1 MRLRDRQS
9 TGLPDDEETITSHVT
24 STDGPIGTGATKPSN
39 AGGGTSTSLPASR
52 TSAAVQRAPSTSGK
66 QSASQILASSTGTPT
81 DHDDGSSTDSV
92 SKTPIIVGIVVG
104 VVLVLLIGWFTWF
117 CVRRRKKKSSAS
129 EKAKRLEREQ
139 CLPPTG
145 STKPGQGLGVYGGTS
160 SSDSKGEKTPLSLIF
175 VMDERNMRQTHVVIT
190 TPQTHGAN
198 GNAHAATDTMPDDY
212 YSTANMPP
220 SHAGDEQPT
229 SGSSFG
235 EAGNNGARRFPYS
248 PQSLLHP
255 SNPEGSLPSSQSSPN
270 NYGHFPAGASPAL
283 LSELSGESC
292 PTPELS
298 PNPDR
303 LQINHSSPCP
313 SNYST
318 MPKQD
323 SDSRRPNPSENLRMQ
338 PNLVT
343 SGDNLDRRGG
353 HVMSW
358 MSYGESAAGP
368 TR

>member
-145 STKPGQGLGVYGGTS
+145 STKPGQGLGVYG
-160 SSDSKGEKTPLSLIF
+160 
-175 VMDERNMRQTHVVIT
+175 
-190 TPQTHGAN
+190 
-198 GNAHAATDTMPDDY
+198 DDY